1 MNTCLS
7 ALSKSHTLSDS
18 VDVYL
23 LLTLPPL
30 KVLSA
35 VNSFIGTHL
44 MLTYYVSMLFSRMH
58 VIEVKGKSTGPN
70 LRGVYILIESQLV
83 TVMDRLLR
91 LRPASYT
98 KTDYVFGR

>member
-1 MNTCLS
+1 
-7 ALSKSHTLSDS
+7 
-18 VDVYL
+18 
-23 LLTLPPL
+23 
-30 KVLSA
+30 
-35 VNSFIGTHL
+35 